1 MDLATGRV
9 AELQST
15 TSDGTASPAWS
26 PDGKEIVYF
35 VAGEKDSG
43 GPVPPRLSAVW
54 VVDADGQH
62 LRQVSPTALTAQDP
76 HWSPDGSRL
85 LFVSPDG
92 GGQDIYTMRPDGT
105 GISRLTADGGSASA
119 GWAPDGRILYVRTA
133 TGGAGETPGW
143 WTMDADGTHPTL
155 LVAGKVLVSA
165 VGDIGQTNPVWQPLG
180 GSAVV
185 PPPWT
190 AATGIVVGPPAP
202 TPSPTPTPS
211 LGPGF
216 AWTGAAGSSGGGPTG
231 GTATLL
237 ADGRVL
243 FAGSCSTAA
252 EVYDPSTGAFT
263 PTGSMTAAR
272 AASAATRLQDGRVL
286 FTGGS
291 GCADAD
297 TGIRAS
303 AELYDPSTGT
313 FSPTGSMLAPRES
326 HTSTLLADGRVL
338 ITGGLTG
345 PAANGSAGVTLAAFR
360 LAETS
365 ANVLK
370 TAEIYDPTTGT
381 FSKTDSMSSIRSQ
394 HTATLLADG
403 RVLVVGG
410 GGEGYAS
417 VPSADLY
424 DPATGTFT
432 KTGSMKSGRWLQTAT
447 LLRDGRVLVT
457 GGRSPN
463 DSVYASAEIF
473 DPATGR
479 FSSTDT
485 MDDGRQ
491 QHTATLLQD
500 GRVLIA
506 GGYWSNG
513 QSWRVLSSAEIF
525 DPAAGTFTPIGSM
538 GSARDGH
545 TATLL
550 DDGRVLI
557 AGGEDIGERGGVSVT
572 SAVIYQP

>member
-1 MDLATGRV
+1 
-9 AELQST
+9 
-15 TSDGTASPAWS
+15 
-26 PDGKEIVYF
+26 
-35 VAGEKDSG
+35 
-43 GPVPPRLSAVW
+43 
-54 VVDADGQH
+54 
-62 LRQVSPTALTAQDP
+62 
-76 HWSPDGSRL
+76 
-85 LFVSPDG
+85 
-92 GGQDIYTMRPDGT
+92 
-105 GISRLTADGGSASA
+105 
-119 GWAPDGRILYVRTA
+119 
-133 TGGAGETPGW
+133 
-143 WTMDADGTHPTL
+143 
-155 LVAGKVLVSA
+155 
-165 VGDIGQTNPVWQPLG
+165 
-180 GSAVV
+180 
-185 PPPWT
+185 
-190 AATGIVVGPPAP
+190 
-202 TPSPTPTPS
+202 
-211 LGPGF
+211 
-216 AWTGAAGSSGGGPTG
+216 
-231 GTATLL
+231 
-237 ADGRVL
+237 
-243 FAGSCSTAA
+243 
-252 EVYDPSTGAFT
+252 
-263 PTGSMTAAR
+263 
-272 AASAATRLQDGRVL
+272 
-286 FTGGS
+286 
-291 GCADAD
+291 
-297 TGIRAS
+297 
-303 AELYDPSTGT
+303 
-313 FSPTGSMLAPRES
+313 
-326 HTSTLLADGRVL
+326 
-338 ITGGLTG
+338 
-345 PAANGSAGVTLAAFR
+345 VTLAAFR

-572 SAVIYQP
+572 SAVLYQP